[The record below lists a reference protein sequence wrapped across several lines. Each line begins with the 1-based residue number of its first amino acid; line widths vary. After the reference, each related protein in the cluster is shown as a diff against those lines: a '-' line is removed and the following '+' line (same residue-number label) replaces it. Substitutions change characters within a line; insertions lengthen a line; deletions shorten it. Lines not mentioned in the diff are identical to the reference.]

1 MVASGEI
8 FVMGMVLPLNF
19 TLRLMVVAPLALPPV
34 TPLSI
39 FSVSG
44 CLVVLW
50 YPSLNFIFFYINIS
64 SVPR

>member
-39 FSVSG
+39 LSVAG
-44 CLVVLW
+44 KDFDG
-50 YPSLNFIFFYINIS
+50 NFDNFGKIDVQTKF
-64 SVPR
+64 R